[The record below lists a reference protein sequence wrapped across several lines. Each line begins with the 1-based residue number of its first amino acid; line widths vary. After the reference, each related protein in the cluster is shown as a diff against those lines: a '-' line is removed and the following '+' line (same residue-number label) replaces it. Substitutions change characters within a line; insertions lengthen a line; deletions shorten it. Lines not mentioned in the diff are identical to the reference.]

1 MKYILFFIFL
11 VCYSFSVNS
20 ERYSCKY
27 NEFETIKNITFDRV
41 THSHFKICNSENCY
55 KNRFE
60 VIFADK
66 KNLIFGNIISKD
78 KIESDGFQLV
88 IIDKKT
94 NLFSIR
100 KISLQN
106 NNIKNELINGKCVL
120 N

>member
-41 THSHFKICNSENCY
+41 THSHFKMCDNKNCD
-55 KNRFE
+55 KNRF
-60 VIFADK
+60 VVMYADED
-66 KNLIFGNIISKD
+66 NLIFGNIILK
-78 KIESDGFQLV
+78 KETESEGFQIF
-88 IIDKKT
+88 IIDKST
-94 NLFSIR
+94 NLFTAA
-100 KISLQN
+100 KIGLPKKNVSN
-106 NNIKNELINGKCVL
+106 EFIKGECVL

>member
-41 THSHFKICNSENCY
+41 THSHFKMCDNKNCD

-60 VIFADK
+60 VIYVDS
-66 KNLIFGNIISKD
+66 KN
-78 KIESDGFQLV
+78 
-88 IIDKKT
+88 
-94 NLFSIR
+94 
-100 KISLQN
+100 
-106 NNIKNELINGKCVL
+106 
-120 N
+120 